1 MKHLLLTAA
10 ATCLWAPFAQAD
22 FIGVYGKAGVWN
34 ASFEGS
40 VASVKDKT
48 AREQRDQDIPT
59 FSDRGFEE
67 DNHNTGWIAFEH
79 PIPFIPNLRLAYTAL
94 SSAYTS
100 PGDISV
106 DKATNIEVN
115 GVQVTFDAGQPID
128 TDMTFDVI
136 DGTLYWELLD
146 NVASLD
152 LGITVRSMDGEF
164 TESIDE
170 TILPIVPQGTCST
183 PTRVSVSGI
192 LTVDGCTRP
201 PQTSITPI
209 DIILPMLYGKV
220 RFDLPFSGL
229 YTAMTAQGISFDG
242 NTMTDIDIEF
252 GYLFNFTVMEAGFSV
267 GYRRAE
273 LKSKDLE
280 GLFADA
286 SIDGFHTS
294 LDIHF

>member
-10 ATCLWAPFAQAD
+10 VTCLWAPFTQAD
-22 FIGVYGKAGVWN
+22 FIGVYGKVGVWN
-34 ASFEGS
+34 ASFKGT
-40 VASVKDKT
+40 VASVEDKK
-48 AREQRDQDIPT
+48 AREGREQDIPT

-67 DNHNTGWIAFEH
+67 DIHNTGWIAFEH

-100 PGDISV
+100 PGDISI
-106 DKATNIEVN
+106 DKAIGVRVN
-115 GVQVTFDAGQPID
+115 DVEVTFDAGQPID
-128 TDMTFDVI
+128 TDMSFDVI
-136 DGTLYWELLD
+136 DGTMYWELLD

-164 TESIDE
+164 KESIDE

-183 PTRVSVSGI
+183 PTRVSISGL

-209 DIILPMLYGKV
+209 EIILPMLYGKV
-220 RFDLPFSGL
+220 RFDVPFSGL
-229 YTAMTAQGISFDG
+229 YTAVTAQGISFDG
-242 NTMTDIDIEF
+242 NTMTDIDIEL
-252 GYLFNFTVMEAGFSV
+252 GYMFNLITIEAGVSV
-267 GYRRAE
+267 GYRHAA

-286 SIDGFHTS
+286 SIDGFQAAF
-294 LDIHF
+294 DIHF